1 MLTGLAAFLAAASAC
16 NRDPAVVKLAN
27 ATVPKAYYQTLSGSR
42 TAVIAVTLDARGHV
56 AAASVYQS
64 TGSDVLDAAAL
75 DAAKRSA
82 YAPGETDCAPSGG
95 TFAVDFV
102 FDGETA
108 PATDNDCPH
117 SATVVN
123 ARAPHPSYWPV
134 ISGGPI
140 RMAVEV
146 TIGPDGRLVDARI
159 AQSSRYM
166 VLDQAA
172 LEAARESTYKPKTI
186 AVPVRRQAGS
196 GAASAREGVVCK
208 AVTASYLFR
217 VTFDP
222 HR

>member
-1 MLTGLAAFLAAASAC
+1 
-16 NRDPAVVKLAN
+16 
-27 ATVPKAYYQTLSGSR
+27 
-42 TAVIAVTLDARGHV
+42 
-56 AAASVYQS
+56 
-64 TGSDVLDAAAL
+64 
-75 DAAKRSA
+75 
-82 YAPGETDCAPSGG
+82 
-95 TFAVDFV
+95 
-102 FDGETA
+102 
-108 PATDNDCPH
+108 
-117 SATVVN
+117 
-123 ARAPHPSYWPV
+123 
-134 ISGGPI
+134 
-140 RMAVEV
+140 MAVEV